1 MKMTLTHTLGAL
13 VAALALATLP
23 CRAQETPPPA
33 PEAAAAPSTD
43 VVLDLMQTPM
53 SELEVLLMPLAGE
66 DLSVM
71 ADEAMARLRGI
82 SEELSRALVLQRRAR
97 ASHDTT
103 PEQQAD
109 IDALAQD
116 LFEQKTELTS
126 RFELVLDAW
135 KNKGGDVAAAKAYVA
150 VVQGLA
156 PEQMAAPESSE
167 QPTEEE
173 DRKAQLTKS
182 VGNAIESVR
191 AEPPG
196 HESPQPWLVP
206 IAELELELQP
216 LRVAEVEERVNKWIE
231 LLQREVRRR
240 IRIDIALARNEESDQ
255 QSELARRSAS
265 QQEIVQAVVART
277 EAALRILQKRGGDI
291 TEYSRYIATATGQK
305 LNLTD
310 PGVLYAQAI
319 AWMKSSDG
327 GMKLGLN
334 IVKFL
339 GLLLVFYMLSRILG
353 RAVRTAISRLPKASS
368 LLKTFLVGT
377 TQRVTLLIG
386 LVIAVSALGVNVTP
400 LVAAI
405 GAAGLVIGLALQGTL
420 SNFASGILILFYRPY
435 DVGDFI
441 NGGGVSG
448 KVESMNLVSTSILT
462 PDNQV
467 LIVPN
472 NQVWNGVITNVTGRR
487 TRRVDLVFGIG
498 YGDDIAQAVAVLE
511 ETMSSHAKVLSDP
524 APVVKVHELGDNSVN
539 LIARPWVNTTDYWDV
554 YWDLMRTVKECF
566 DAAGLN
572 IPYPQRDLH
581 IPGTIEVKLTGDRR
595 RETSKSGV
603 LIETQSTT
611 APAAHTATEAAPTGT
626 PDDGDRN
633 EE

>member
-1 MKMTLTHTLGAL
+1 
-13 VAALALATLP
+13 
-23 CRAQETPPPA
+23 
-33 PEAAAAPSTD
+33 
-43 VVLDLMQTPM
+43 
-53 SELEVLLMPLAGE
+53 
-66 DLSVM
+66 
-71 ADEAMARLRGI
+71 
-82 SEELSRALVLQRRAR
+82 
-97 ASHDTT
+97 
-103 PEQQAD
+103 
-109 IDALAQD
+109 
-116 LFEQKTELTS
+116 
-126 RFELVLDAW
+126 
-135 KNKGGDVAAAKAYVA
+135 
-150 VVQGLA
+150 
-156 PEQMAAPESSE
+156 
-167 QPTEEE
+167 
-173 DRKAQLTKS
+173 
-182 VGNAIESVR
+182 
-191 AEPPG
+191 
-196 HESPQPWLVP
+196 
-206 IAELELELQP
+206 
-216 LRVAEVEERVNKWIE
+216 
-231 LLQREVRRR
+231 
-240 IRIDIALARNEESDQ
+240 
-255 QSELARRSAS
+255 
-265 QQEIVQAVVART
+265 
-277 EAALRILQKRGGDI
+277 
-291 TEYSRYIATATGQK
+291 
-305 LNLTD
+305 
-310 PGVLYAQAI
+310 
-319 AWMKSSDG
+319 
-327 GMKLGLN
+327 
-334 IVKFL
+334 
-339 GLLLVFYMLSRILG
+339 MLSRILG

>member
-1 MKMTLTHTLGAL
+1 MTLTHTLGAL

-82 SEELSRALVLQRRAR
+82 SEELSRALVLQRRAH

-126 RFELVLDAW
+126 RFELLLDAW

-554 YWDLMRTVKECF
+554 YWDLMRTVKERF